1 MTACDMRPS
10 CAARRATAY
19 RNRARRLVALVA
31 CLNTLLPAA
40 AAPQPTCTLPIS
52 PPPDQTRVVFLLDT
66 SGSMEGRGNSVA
78 NIFSKVKGAMLR
90 GMRANTAPGSVE
102 LLTFDQGPQKRSSFA
117 WPAER
122 GTFERAVNTLSA
134 PGANT
139 WLYSSM
145 EALFSGLE
153 KQPQAATTVYVVTDG
168 LDNNPSRAAT
178 IDTALRVFD
187 GLRGPLDK
195 LYYVALGQRIPPD
208 IRAAFAKTSF
218 ARAIELP
225 AGQTPDFTAVALT
238 PGVVTVGADGSFPFQ
253 HPKNAALTLESGTI
267 GGAAVSVRAPQ
278 EAGKRVNL
286 EIRGTVPASS
296 VGYMCAQ
303 IGGVQQNVLLRFG
316 FDTPP
321 LGNAPATPVDVL
333 GTLLLLNPGANLTL
347 QRGQSAVLE
356 YKAVGG
362 PVTVELASVPG
373 VLRATLP
380 DQTVSLLEG
389 ERVNLSVTDQGL
401 ANGQQAAPTLRL
413 NDSALY
419 AVPKVTGKV
428 VRPFP
433 WWWPLLGL
441 ILFALALLLLSRA
454 RRTFTPYALSVTRR
468 MGVVLHER
476 PQPQPLQGSAPPPRQ
491 RPARRKSRRLGN
503 DTTDIGDAFREP
515 RLRGLTLQKYRP
527 EIRPEDEILLD
538 NSNVGSLRAYGAQRS
553 VRAARLEDQ
562 PSTLR
567 LHKDGQTDD
576 QGNAAVFLAL
586 QETLEPGQ
594 LYVFTDY
601 VAPPVRIRPPMPP
614 PDPPAEVIVT
624 LLSGLDS
631 QEFELPLGDVDLADI
646 FSNEHLRGLVVC
658 REPGLL
664 RLRALETA
672 TRLRHISREFRPG
685 EALPLSVM
693 LDVSTGQATSNVSS
707 AVSAAYQLRIRSKTS
722 AERYGR

>member
-1 MTACDMRPS
+1 M
-10 CAARRATAY
+10 
-19 RNRARRLVALVA
+19 V
-31 CLNTLLPAA
+31 CLNSLSPAA
-40 AAPQPTCTLPIS
+40 ASQQACTLPIS

-78 NIFSKVKGAMLR
+78 NIFPKVKGAMLR

-102 LLTFDQGPQKRSSFA
+102 LLTFNQGPQNRSSFA

-122 GTFERAVNTLSA
+122 GPFERTVNTLSA

-168 LDNNPSRAAT
+168 LDNNPSKAAT
-178 IDTALRVFD
+178 VGTALRVFD

-195 LYYVALGQRIPPD
+195 LYYVALGQRIPGD
-208 IRAAFAKTSF
+208 IKAAFAGTTF

-225 AGQTPDFTAVALT
+225 AGQTPDLTAVALT
-238 PGVVTVGADGSFPFQ
+238 PSVVTVGADGSFPFQ
-253 HPKNAALTLESGTI
+253 HPENAALTLESGTI
-267 GGAAVSVRAPQ
+267 GGAAVSIRAPQ

-286 EIRGTVPASS
+286 DIRGTVPASS
-296 VGYMCAQ
+296 VGYMCAR
-303 IGGVQQNVLLRFG
+303 IGDVQQNVLLRFG

-321 LGNAPATPVDVL
+321 PGNVPAPPVDVL

-356 YKAVGG
+356 YKAVNG

-389 ERVNLSVTDQGL
+389 ERVRLSVTDQGL

-433 WWWPLLGL
+433 WWWLLLGL
-441 ILFALALLLLSRA
+441 TLLVLALVLLSRA

-468 MGVVLHER
+468 MGVALHER
-476 PQPQPLQGSAPPPRQ
+476 PQQRPQPGQQPGPAPAPRP
-491 RPARRKSRRLGN
+491 RPARRKSRRLRK
-503 DTTDIGDAFREP
+503 DITDIGDVFREP
-515 RLRGLTLQKYRP
+515 RLRGLTLAKYRP
-527 EIRPEDEILLD
+527 EIRPEDEVLLD
-538 NSNVGSLRAYGAQRS
+538 NSNVGSLREYSAQRLI
-553 VRAARLEDQ
+553 RAARLETQ
-562 PSTLR
+562 PDTLR
-567 LHKDGQTDD
+567 LHKDDQTDD
-576 QGNAAVFLAL
+576 QGNAAVFLAI

-594 LYVFTDY
+594 LYILTDY
-601 VAPPVRIRPPMPP
+601 IAPPVRVRPPMPP
-614 PDPPAEVIVT
+614 PEPPAEVIVT
-624 LLSGLDS
+624 LLSGLNL
-631 QEFELPLGDVDLADI
+631 QEFELPPGDVDLADV
-646 FSNEHLRGLVVC
+646 FTNEHLRGLVVC

-664 RLRALETA
+664 RLRALGAA

-693 LDVSTGQATSNVSS
+693 LDVTIRRDVNDISPAANP
-707 AVSAAYQLRIRSKTS
+707 AAYQLRIRSKTS

>member
-1 MTACDMRPS
+1 MLCG
-10 CAARRATAY
+10 
-19 RNRARRLVALVA
+19 NV
-31 CLNTLLPAA
+31 LLPAA
-40 AAPQPTCTLPIS
+40 AAPQQACTLPIS

-78 NIFSKVKGAMLR
+78 NIFPKVKGAMLR

-122 GTFERAVNTLSA
+122 ATFERTVNTLSA

-153 KQPQAATTVYVVTDG
+153 KQDQAATTVYVVTDG
-168 LDNNPSRAAT
+168 LDNNPSKAAT
-178 IDTALRVFD
+178 IDTALSVFD

-208 IRAAFAKTSF
+208 IRATFAKTTF

-253 HPKNAALTLESGTI
+253 HPQNAALTLESGTI

-286 EIRGTVPASS
+286 DIRGTVPASS
-296 VGYMCAQ
+296 VGYMCAR

-321 LGNAPATPVDVL
+321 PGNVPALPVDVL
-333 GTLLLLNPGANLTL
+333 GTLLLLNPEANLTL

-356 YKAVGG
+356 YKAVNG

-373 VLRATLP
+373 VLRAALP

-389 ERVNLSVTDQGL
+389 ERVRLSVTDQGL

-419 AVPKVTGKV
+419 AVPKVTGRV

-441 ILFALALLLLSRA
+441 VLLALALLLLSRA
-454 RRTFTPYALSVTRR
+454 RRIFTPYALSVTPR
-468 MGVVLHER
+468 MSVVLHER
-476 PQPQPLQGSAPPPRQ
+476 PQPAQAGQGPAPRQ
-491 RPARRKSRRLGN
+491 RPARRKSRWLRQ
-503 DTTDIGDAFREP
+503 DTTDIGDAFTEP
-515 RLRGLTLQKYRP
+515 RLRGLTLAKYRP

-538 NSNVGSLRAYGAQRS
+538 NSNVGSLRAYSAQRS
-553 VRAARLEDQ
+553 VRAARLEGQ

-594 LYVFTDY
+594 LYIFTDY
-601 VAPPVRIRPPMPP
+601 VAPPVRVRPPMPL

-624 LLSGLDS
+624 LLSGTDM
-631 QEFELPLGDVDLADI
+631 QEFELPLGDVDLADV

-664 RLRALETA
+664 RLRALETD
-672 TRLRHISREFRPG
+672 TRLRHISREFRAG

-693 LDVSTGQATSNVSS
+693 LDVTTGRSVSDVNP